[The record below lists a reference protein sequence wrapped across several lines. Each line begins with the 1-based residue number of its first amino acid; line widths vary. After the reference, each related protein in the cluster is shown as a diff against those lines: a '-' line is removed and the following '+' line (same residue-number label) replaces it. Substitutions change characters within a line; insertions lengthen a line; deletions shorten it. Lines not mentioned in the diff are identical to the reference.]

1 MKTILIEQLLIKVTT
16 KLTERVMAGS
26 NFLYS
31 ATSTIDMKVIIGRTA
46 EQSVPL
52 KALNSDEA
60 KLKA

>member
-1 MKTILIEQLLIKVTT
+1 
-16 KLTERVMAGS
+16 MAGS